1 MTFEEHWNKEK
12 QNIKFDGYILT
23 TNKDDYP
30 SKITFES
37 VGYVNAEHLKNIV
50 EKAYCAGKNIDF
62 DSDWVVVVK
71 GVYKGKI
78 GRIVS
83 VRWEWSCDIQSEVNV
98 DIVTDDGYRITVTDR
113 EIRRMDKL

>member
-1 MTFEEHWNKEK
+1 MTFEEYWDKEK
-12 QNIKFDGYILT
+12 QNIKFDGYIHT

-30 SKITFES
+30 SKIIFES
-37 VGYVNAEHLKNIV
+37 IGYVNAEHLKNIV
-50 EKAYCAGKNIDF
+50 EKAYCAGKNIEF

-78 GRIVS
+78 GRIIS
-83 VRWEWSCDIQSEVNV
+83 VRWNCYYSIEAKAEV
-98 DIVTDDGYRITVTDR
+98 DIVTDEGYKITVTNE